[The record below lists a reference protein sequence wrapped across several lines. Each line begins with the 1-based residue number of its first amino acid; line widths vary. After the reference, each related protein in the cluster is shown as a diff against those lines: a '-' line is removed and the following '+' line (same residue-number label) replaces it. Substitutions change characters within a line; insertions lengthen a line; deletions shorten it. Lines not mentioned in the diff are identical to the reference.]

1 VTDELHFIKERSERP
16 KGPFFFDL
24 SRMRFYN
31 TKGGTVKIIIKQ
43 EADTTCAWIV
53 GEDGETLPYSETNP
67 TDGDGTAY
75 LKSGQQ
81 VEIDVEIA
89 ARATEDGQDNY
100 PKATMSEVTEIPA
113 TGETAGA
120 VPGNPPVDPDVD
132 QKAGERPGEE
142 DQAGD
147 DDTSVLR

>member
-1 VTDELHFIKERSERP
+1 
-16 KGPFFFDL
+16 
-24 SRMRFYN
+24 M
-31 TKGGTVKIIIKQ
+31 KIIIKQ

-67 TDGDGTAY
+67 TEGDGTAY

-89 ARATEDGQDNY
+89 ARATADGQDNY
-100 PKATMSEVTEIPA
+100 PKAKMGEVTEIPA
-113 TGETAGA
+113 SGEVAAGP
-120 VPGNPPVDPDVD
+120 VGGEVDPNVD

-142 DQAGD
+142 SGSGGAILD
-147 DDTSVLR
+147 